1 MKRFPGDG
9 SLLAAWNPTPKHAIG
24 WHGGRYAHGTGT
36 YVKEDRTPLVLAVSL
51 DDGSTWSEPVVLE
64 DDPAKGFDYPSIL
77 FDENRVVVAYRVI
90 YRDQKRTT
98 RIRVLDWPDIMAGD
112 HE

>member
-1 MKRFPGDG
+1 M
-9 SLLAAWNPTPKHAIG
+9 
-24 WHGGRYAHGTGT
+24 
-36 YVKEDRTPLVLAVSL
+36 
-51 DDGSTWSEPVVLE
+51 LE